1 MDKTSLRSLLAQLP
15 VLWWEADG
23 QLRTVESGGGA
34 FGDDIRTARRFLDT
48 LRQDIAAP
56 WRSPGTRHWQV
67 RFEGRVFDVSWPL
80 GDAPAGGRT
89 RGVAAVAGAGT
100 TAARRDGAF
109 ADFVPAPAFIRDH
122 DGRYLWA
129 NHAYAH
135 RYGTTPEN
143 VIGKTVHELH
153 SPAAAAQFLALDQDV
168 LTRGKPLRHT
178 FTYQR
183 DDGGSG
189 QAAGHRFPFREGAQ
203 THVAGI
209 YVDITDCTRAVNQ
222 RREAEESL
230 RALRDHSGLPCALL
244 SAGGRIQ
251 QASTAAAEL
260 LQTRLSDLV
269 GRRADSLLA
278 PLPELDGLHHRWHD
292 LISRRSRR
300 VQTSAVFVD
309 ARGAQRR
316 ARLHLTTVGRS
327 SARAASVWAVVTH
340 QGLAHEPQPP
350 LTASQLRILSL
361 LAGGRSN
368 GEIATSL
375 RLSRQTVDYHLS
387 RLRALLG
394 ATTRPALVAR
404 AYVLGILAP
413 QTWPPRSATATHPQS
428 YA

>member
-1 MDKTSLRSLLAQLP
+1 M
-15 VLWWEADG
+15 
-23 QLRTVESGGGA
+23 
-34 FGDDIRTARRFLDT
+34 
-48 LRQDIAAP
+48 
-56 WRSPGTRHWQV
+56 
-67 RFEGRVFDVSWPL
+67 
-80 GDAPAGGRT
+80 
-89 RGVAAVAGAGT
+89 
-100 TAARRDGAF
+100 
-109 ADFVPAPAFIRDH
+109 
-122 DGRYLWA
+122 
-129 NHAYAH
+129 
-135 RYGTTPEN
+135 
-143 VIGKTVHELH
+143 
-153 SPAAAAQFLALDQDV
+153 
-168 LTRGKPLRHT
+168 
-178 FTYQR
+178 
-183 DDGGSG
+183 
-189 QAAGHRFPFREGAQ
+189 
-203 THVAGI
+203 
-209 YVDITDCTRAVNQ
+209 DITDCTRAVNQ

-269 GRRADSLLA
+269 GRRADTLLA

-413 QTWPPRSATATHPQS
+413 RPGPRAPPRPPIRRATPDAGGGGVDPVGPRLAPASPPRTRPRPVIGTPGRARTALVRRPKPRRPNAPTSQGN
-428 YA
+428 